1 MTPFARAFAN
11 GTPLGHPVLV
21 GPLNLSPRRVQFYLI
36 GEIDCLSTS
45 PRADIHTDDLSRR
58 RYCHGKSAFT
68 FMGQFKLS
76 LDFVASLPFDG
87 LSLYVHA
94 ISRTLF
100 VVTFPVCLVI

>member
-1 MTPFARAFAN
+1 M
-11 GTPLGHPVLV
+11 

-36 GEIDCLSTS
+36 GEIDFLSTS
-45 PRADIHTDDLSRR
+45 PRADIHIDDLSRR
-58 RYCHGKSAFT
+58 RLHKSAVT

-76 LDFVASLPFDG
+76 LDFVASLPFGG

-100 VVTFPVCLVI
+100 DATFPVCLAI